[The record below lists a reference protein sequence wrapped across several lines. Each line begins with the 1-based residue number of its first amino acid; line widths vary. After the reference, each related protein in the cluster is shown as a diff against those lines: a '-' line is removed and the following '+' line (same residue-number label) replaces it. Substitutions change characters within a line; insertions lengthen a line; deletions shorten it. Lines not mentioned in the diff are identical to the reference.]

1 MVRRKLV
8 KMRATRPPTMR
19 TMLRMKAM
27 KNAKENSRFTGLALK
42 LEATKPIVPQ
52 KPNLEAFEDEAGAAY
67 RLKQERATL
76 RNTEQICL

>member
-1 MVRRKLV
+1 
-8 KMRATRPPTMR
+8 
-19 TMLRMKAM
+19 M

-67 RLKQERATL
+67 RLKHERATL
-76 RNTEQICL
+76 RKTEQICL